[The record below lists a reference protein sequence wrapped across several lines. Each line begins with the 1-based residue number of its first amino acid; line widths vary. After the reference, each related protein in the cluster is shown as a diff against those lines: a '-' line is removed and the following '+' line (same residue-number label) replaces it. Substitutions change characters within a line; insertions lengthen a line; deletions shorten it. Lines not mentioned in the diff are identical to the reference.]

1 MPNQAKK
8 NYNKKKQAQ
17 PSDEPEHEPTSST
30 EASTQKSKPQKK
42 QSQKRSARDEN
53 RMTDFRAKQ
62 SEKTVQ
68 QDREALYEKLFFGFK
83 NVTEAMKNIELQ
95 QVQRTIVIPISTR
108 SVGFIIRN
116 LMSRF
121 VRLSVLTLDEAKSL
135 AAALYRI
142 TLLQIDYK
150 LEEAMLL
157 QHSRNLELQ
166 SFEDTYL
173 TGDIRRALDM
183 MGAGFSPLVNYISAI
198 GFSKTSSKSYLP
210 RHPKINSYSPFY
222 IRYSNLRATVEAL
235 AGQVMSVESKRD
247 FMLHCPIPTA
257 VWSVHNSRRNHEGM
271 EIPATVT
278 LSNPDFIMPSE
289 YVLANV
295 REDIATIATAIEK
308 VGRKYAKY
316 VCTGGIDW
324 KGQGSISQII
334 SNNPAFIRCPSWPNC
349 GQISLTEGEHDR
361 FWSAELMSD
370 PEAYMGVVYM
380 LGEVKLSDLS
390 MPECAS
396 YRSNKSACTEISL
409 DYASVMQNLLN

>member
-8 NYNKKKQAQ
+8 TFNKKKQTQ
-17 PSDEPEHEPTSST
+17 PFDEPENEPTSST
-30 EASTQKSKPQKK
+30 EASTSKSKPKK
-42 QSQKRSARDEN
+42 KPSQKRAARDEN

-121 VRLSVLTLDEAKSL
+121 VRLGVLTLDEAKSL

-142 TLLQIDYK
+142 TLLQVDYK

-157 QHSRNLELQ
+157 QHSRNLELP
-166 SFEDTYL
+166 SYEDTYL

-183 MGAGFSPLVNYISAI
+183 MGAGFSPLVNYVSAI
-198 GFSKTSSKSYLP
+198 GFTKTASKSYLP

-222 IRYSNLRATVEAL
+222 LRYSNLRSTVEAL
-235 AGQVMSVESKRD
+235 SGQVMSVEAKRE
-247 FMLHCPIPTA
+247 FMLHSPIPTA
-257 VWSVHNSRRNHEGM
+257 EWIVRNARRNLEGV
-271 EIPATVT
+271 EIPGTVT
-278 LSNPDFIMPSE
+278 LANPEFIMPTL
-289 YVLANV
+289 YGLDNV
-295 REDIATIATAIEK
+295 REDIAIIATAIEK

-334 SNNPAFIRCPSWPNC
+334 SNDPARIRCPTWPIL
-349 GQISLTEGEHDR
+349 GQVSLVDGEHDR

-380 LGEVKLSDLS
+380 LGEVKVDDLS
-390 MPECAS
+390 VTECAA
-396 YRSNKSACTEISL
+396 YRMHKAACTEINL